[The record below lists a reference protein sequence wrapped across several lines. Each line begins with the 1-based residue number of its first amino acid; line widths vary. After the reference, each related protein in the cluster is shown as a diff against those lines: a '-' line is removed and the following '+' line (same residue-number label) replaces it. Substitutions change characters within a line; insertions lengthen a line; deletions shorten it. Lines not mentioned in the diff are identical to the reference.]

1 MKTWKL
7 SSFDTFTLGMI
18 IKSAWVYEQVPDIN
32 KMKESLSELIKTYPY
47 LSGKFEAKTK
57 SVVWMD
63 YSVPEIPFELVDQ
76 PLYSVSELCGNPN
89 LAWSL
94 VKQFNINDFKA
105 GKMKAFTATLLRLND
120 SAVLYV
126 QAAHALMDAATF
138 YSIIRQWAELYK
150 GNDITPMT
158 IDQSLLPSPDAF
170 DEKEALAKVQEQG
183 WMKMTSKKLI
193 KMLWNLMKNNS
204 IKDTVS
210 IEVPQEQ
217 ILALRNI
224 TGAGTNAVLTAI
236 AAQKFYE
243 RLPKHKSFKL
253 ITVMDL
259 RGRFTGIDGSFMGNF
274 SQAMPVSAAM
284 ATAYPAVT
292 DAASA
297 AIGPATEAGTG
308 PEVAVSPA
316 AGTGTGAAAPAQV
329 RDIAAATGFSLSQ
342 STESLIKEI
351 DRATKAFIGSGI
363 AEQITRLSICAS
375 EHSLPYFFFDA
386 SDMNCGDP
394 GTLYTNNQ
402 LKFRACELDWGI
414 GMPRWCYPNTLTD
427 MVKFWQPVAGG
438 PVQIIYGGQ
447 AAKIM
452 KGY

>member
-18 IKSAWVYEQVPDIN
+18 IKSAWVYEQIPDIK

-47 LSGKFEAKTK
+47 LNGKFEAKTK

-76 PLYSVSELCGNPN
+76 PLYSVSELCGNPD

-94 VKQFNINDFKA
+94 VKQFDINDFKA
-105 GKMKAFTATLLRLND
+105 GKVKAFTATLLRLND
-120 SAVLYV
+120 GAVLYV
-126 QAAHALMDAATF
+126 QAAHALMDAASF

-150 GNDITPMT
+150 SNAITPMT
-158 IDQSLLPSPDAF
+158 LGQSLLPSPDAF

-204 IKDTVS
+204 IKETVS

-243 RLPKHKSFKL
+243 RLPKHASFKL

-259 RGRFTGIDGSFMGNF
+259 RDRFTGIDGSFIGNF
-274 SQAMPVSAAM
+274 SQAMPISATM
-284 ATAYPAVT
+284 TKFSPAGT
-292 DAASA
+292 DTASA
-297 AIGPATEAGTG
+297 ASSQDAAATTPA
-308 PEVAVSPA
+308 P
-316 AGTGTGAAAPAQV
+316 AAPAKV
-329 RDIAAATGFSLSQ
+329 ENIAAATGFDLRL

-363 AEQITRLSICAS
+363 AEQITRLSVCAS

-402 LKFRACELDWGI
+402 LKFRACELDWGH

-452 KGY
+452 KQ